1 MATIVNGKLKALRER
16 RGMSKSELAR
26 RADTTYQTILNI
38 ESHRYDPRA
47 RTLAKIARALEINV
61 DDLIDLEESPEED

>member
-1 MATIVNGKLKALRER
+1 MRNGVSPEFAKIREE

-38 ESHRYDPRA
+38 EQGRYEPGF
-47 RTLAKIARALEINV
+47 RTMAKIARALGVSVEAFV
-61 DDLIDLEESPEED
+61 DLDEEE